1 MLPTRR
7 RHGYVMDVVN
17 MSDLNQSEGLRT
29 LGVRISWDTLRGKLI
44 YEVTSPPGSIRVLR
58 GPMGQKVYLACY
70 DVHLWEKL
78 VNWSPPSA
86 FPSLSTRPNLR
97 GGSAEGAAETLG
109 QESEAR
115 VVWLVPSSGA
125 VDVMFWAPYPPGSE
139 LQAACDSCG

>member
-70 DVHLWEKL
+70 DVHLSSLGPPNGSTVRGKS
-78 VNWSPPSA
+78 WSTGHPPVHFLA
-86 FPSLSTRPNLR
+86 
-97 GGSAEGAAETLG
+97 
-109 QESEAR
+109 
-115 VVWLVPSSGA
+115 
-125 VDVMFWAPYPPGSE
+125 
-139 LQAACDSCG
+139 